1 MSEDEAASSS
11 DDAVDDSCEDSDED
25 DDLEVVSAAE
35 FTSELPQVISA
46 RSTRSRTSS
55 EAAEDSESH
64 ELDDVAPRATKPVKK
79 TSHPKFKKDVP
90 QALFDSDSDEYEFV
104 RVRKAVSKSK
114 APVCKPDSAS
124 EDSMPEA
131 PPVRRRRDSD
141 IEMAEFIQKGLVDI
155 PQTHRRLADDTV
167 GLDAAIAASM
177 ASEEPR
183 SRRSST
189 ASGYS
194 SGRDL
199 SVPASA
205 SEMESDPG
213 SEHEAELHP
222 KKKSKKS
229 KKTSAA
235 RQRQA
240 DSEKPEIQAPAAQ
253 AAASKA
259 PVGASN
265 RPESSW
271 DISARLVLPAPNK
284 AISLTAQHPELQSVL
299 RSGVLQIKLFLL
311 FTNAYPMMI
320 SRAGFARPY
329 LIAAAQLRPTSAKIL
344 ERLLTDPQFGAI
356 LAPILLDRVNILRGN
371 MKRCAVSCIFAF
383 FGLAGLDPSKVKE
396 RVEELL
402 KDHRYIFPVDP
413 RTGQLQLNKPF
424 RHGAIKFIL
433 KEEVFTSSSF
443 VTQNLDRFPAT
454 NQKKPDQRE
463 LADAMVALVATAVY
477 AALLELRMTGQ
488 RQNIAFTEDAY
499 EDTYRNHMDSLKQVR
514 EKSPIPFHKL
524 MHEFFNDVTASNQ
537 TAHTSSGSSATLIQL
552 GDVPDSD

>member
-1 MSEDEAASSS
+1 
-11 DDAVDDSCEDSDED
+11 
-25 DDLEVVSAAE
+25 
-35 FTSELPQVISA
+35 LPRLISA
-46 RSTRSRTSS
+46 HSTRSRTSNK
-55 EAAEDSESH
+55 AAEDSESH
-64 ELDDVAPRATKPVKK
+64 ELDDVAPVSGNDVRDHSSITLQPLALEE
-79 TSHPKFKKDVP
+79 TSQEDLPPQNKKDIP

-104 RVRKAVSKSK
+104 RVKKSATKSK
-114 APVCKPDSAS
+114 APILKSDSVS

-131 PPVRRRRDSD
+131 PPMRRRRDSD
-141 IEMAEFIQKGLVDI
+141 IAMAELIQKVLVDI
-155 PQTHRRLADDTV
+155 PQSHRRLADDTV
-167 GLDAAIAASM
+167 ELDATIAASL

-183 SRRSST
+183 SRRSSMV
-189 ASGYS
+189 SGYS
-194 SGRDL
+194 SGHDL

-213 SEHEAELHP
+213 SEHEAEVHP
-222 KKKSKKS
+222 KKKTKKR

-240 DSEKPEIQAPAAQ
+240 DSEKPAIHVPASH
-253 AAASKA
+253 AAAGNTA
-259 PVGASN
+259 
-265 RPESSW
+265 SSW

-284 AISLTAQHPELQSVL
+284 AISLTAQHTELQFVL

-311 FTNAYPMMI
+311 FINAYPMMI

-329 LIAAAQLRPTSAKIL
+329 LIAAAQLRPASAKIL
-344 ERLLTDPQFGAI
+344 ERLQTDPQFGAI

-371 MKRCAVSCIFAF
+371 MKRCAVSCILAF
-383 FGLAGLDPSKVKE
+383 FSLAELEPSKVKE

-402 KDHRYIFPVDP
+402 KDHFRRLRCLIYSMLSQ
-413 RTGQLQLNKPF
+413 GQLQLNKPF

-433 KEEVFTSSSF
+433 KEEVFSSSSF
-443 VTQNLDRFPAT
+443 ITQNLDRFPAT
-454 NQKKPDQRE
+454 NKKKPEQRE
-463 LADAMVALVATAVY
+463 LADAMVALSATAVY

-499 EDTYRNHMDSLKQVR
+499 EDTYRNHMESLKQVR

-524 MHEFFNDVTASNQ
+524 MHEFFNDVTTSNQ
-537 TAHTSSGSSATLIQL
+537 TVHTSSGSSAALIQL